1 MKALTQQAVYQFLN
15 ELYQID
21 QTLSGNYN
29 PNQDEDVTLTGLGEG
44 VLDKFPIEVN
54 DPQENDV
61 FERSRAGGPAAA
73 VGLSVE

>member
-1 MKALTQQAVYQFLN
+1 METKSLTQQAVYQFLN

-29 PNQDEDVTLTGLGEG
+29 PNQDKDVNLTGLGEL
-44 VLDKFPIEVN
+44 VLDKFTIEVN

-61 FERSRAGGPAAA
+61 FEWVYLWSNSKGFLG
-73 VGLSVE
+73 

>member
-1 MKALTQQAVYQFLN
+1 METKYLTQQAVYQFLN

-29 PNQDEDVTLTGLGEG
+29 PNQDEDVNLTGLGEL
-44 VLDKFPIEVN
+44 VLDKFTIEVN

-61 FERSRAGGPAAA
+61 FEWVYLWSNSKGFLG
-73 VGLSVE
+73 

>member
-1 MKALTQQAVYQFLN
+1 METKSLIQQAVYQFLN

-29 PNQDEDVTLTGLGEG
+29 PNQDEDVNLTGLGEL
-44 VLDKFPIEVN
+44 VLDKFTIEVN

-61 FERSRAGGPAAA
+61 FERYAAA

>member
-1 MKALTQQAVYQFLN
+1 METKSLTQQAVYQFLN

-29 PNQDEDVTLTGLGEG
+29 PNQDEDVNLTGLGEL
-44 VLDKFPIEVN
+44 VLDKFTIEVN

-61 FERSRAGGPAAA
+61 FEWVYLWSNSKGFLG
-73 VGLSVE
+73 

>member
-1 MKALTQQAVYQFLN
+1 METKSLIQQAVYQFLN

-29 PNQDEDVTLTGLGEG
+29 PNQDEDVNLTGLGEL
-44 VLDKFPIEVN
+44 VLDKFTIEVN

-61 FERSRAGGPAAA
+61 FEWVYLWSNSKGFLG
-73 VGLSVE
+73 

>member
-1 MKALTQQAVYQFLN
+1 MKTKSLTQQAVYQFLN

-29 PNQDEDVTLTGLGEG
+29 PNQDEDVNLTGLGEL
-44 VLDKFPIEVN
+44 VLDKFTIEVN

-61 FERSRAGGPAAA
+61 FERSAAA